1 MITKWVASIAILST
15 LAWPP
20 TVRADDLTT
29 EQAPAPSGAPQE
41 TAGLVTKDLSV
52 TVGKSLVVDSPV
64 NIQRVS
70 VANPAM
76 AEAVAIS
83 PKELLVNGLTPGETT
98 LIIWQMGGNR
108 LFYDLTVRQ
117 STRKIDAVRTE
128 LGRDLAGQDVNV
140 NFENDTAFISGTVK
154 DLVTAERAVSIA
166 STLGKVVNLLQVS
179 VPPIE
184 SQILL
189 KVRFAN
195 VDRAATLDL
204 GFNLVSNGA
213 LNTVGQITTGQAA
226 DPSLGSFLQGATQSV
241 SDALNILLV
250 RKDLNLAASIKA
262 LQGRNLLE
270 VLAEPNVLAIN
281 GKPASFVSGG
291 EFPYPTLQG
300 GGAGLGAV
308 TIAFREFGIRL
319 QFLPTVTPRGTIRLQ
334 VTPEVSSLDF
344 AHGLIFQG
352 FSIPALAT
360 RRIQTEIELESGQSF
375 AIAGLLDN
383 RFTESL
389 AKIPGLANIPLLG
402 KLFQSKSMQKSNSEL
417 MVLVTPEIVRPI
429 PVGQPVPD
437 IPFPKEIRLDGTRKD
452 PPQTPGLNITGPVPN
467 KPETETMPV
476 EALQELKRAGQP
488 ATPPMPA
495 VQFIPVP
502 ITPSGTAPQ
511 ASPGL
516 GAPSPTA
523 PPPTS
528 TAGTSGK

>member
-1 MITKWVASIAILST
+1 MNTKWVASIAIFST
-15 LAWPP
+15 LAWSPA
-20 TVRADDLTT
+20 VRADDLST
-29 EQAPAPSGAPQE
+29 EQAPAPSSAAPQE

-184 SQILL
+184 SQIVL
-189 KVRFAN
+189 KVRFCN
-195 VDRAATLDL
+195 IDRKASLDL
-204 GFNLVSNGA
+204 GLNLNSLTAFNFINPTSVLTGGTSSPN
-213 LNTVGQITTGQAA
+213 ITLT
-226 DPSLGSFLQGATQSV
+226 
-241 SDALNILLV
+241 
-250 RKDLNLAASIKA
+250 RKDINIQTTISA

-270 VLAEPNVLAIN
+270 ILAEPNVLAIN
-281 GKPASFVSGG
+281 GKSASFVAGG

-334 VTPEVSSLDF
+334 VMPEVSSLDF
-344 AHGLIFQG
+344 AHGLVFQG
-352 FSIPALAT
+352 FSIPALST

-375 AIAGLLDN
+375 VIAGLLDN
-383 RFTESL
+383 EMTDNLS
-389 AKIPGLANIPLLG
+389 KIPGLSSIPLLG
-402 KLFQSKSMQKSNSEL
+402 KLFTTKSVTKQNTEL

-429 PVGQPVPD
+429 PQGQPELELNY
-437 IPFPKEIRLDGTRKD
+437 PKPVRMDNPSKHA
-452 PPQTPGLNITGPVPN
+452 PKTPGLDITGPVPN
-467 KPETETMPV
+467 KPQTETVPV
-476 EALQELKRAGQP
+476 EQLQELKRAGQP
-488 ATPPMPA
+488 VNPPMPA
-495 VQFIPVP
+495 VQFVPVP
-502 ITPSGTAPQ
+502 MPTSPTTAPQ
-511 ASPGL
+511 ANAGPTGNSGN
-516 GAPSPTA
+516 SPT
-523 PPPTS
+523 PS
-528 TAGTSGK
+528 SLQGTSGK